1 MGALREQMDRDM
13 VLRGMSPRTG
23 ESYLSAVAAMAK
35 FYRRSPDQIDEAQV
49 QHYLLHLITERK
61 LAWSSC
67 NIAVSAL
74 KFFYHVTLKRD
85 QAQFDISRLGVT
97 RGERLK
103 LIALPLRALRRPL
116 GSSSARSAP
125 RCSWASFNS
134 SRLLPSKVSSTKLV

>member
-1 MGALREQMDRDM
+1 VLLPAALRASSLGGSTRQQDSLHARALCANVMARKFSRVLPTEAQMGALREQMDRDM

-67 NIAVSAL
+67 NIAV
-74 KFFYHVTLKRD
+74 KR
-85 QAQFDISRLGVT
+85 AEV
-97 RGERLK
+97 
-103 LIALPLRALRRPL
+103 
-116 GSSSARSAP
+116 
-125 RCSWASFNS
+125 
-134 SRLLPSKVSSTKLV
+134 LLPRDAQA